1 MFNKKPKVILT
12 EEEREAKKAERKEK
26 VKEIGKKVL
35 KVGGCVAAFAVGG
48 LLVLAAIGK
57 SNSDDSDSNE
67 ASNSE
72 GSSETSTDVE

>member
-12 EEEREAKKAERKEK
+12 EEEKEAKKAERKEK
-26 VKEIGKKVL
+26 AKAIGKKVL

-67 ASNSE
+67 ASDSE